1 MNRKKFII
9 ISTIGVAALA
19 IPIYYQF
26 LGQNI
31 KSNPL
36 IYPQLLSQIWHED
49 TIKLIGSNYLRQVPK
64 ENNKQILKNL
74 ILANISSSNSDLEKV
89 IESQI
94 KEDFETEN
102 NVMVNGWVLSMTEI
116 RQCALYSLTKT

>member
-1 MNRKKFII
+1 MNRRKFII
-9 ISTIGVAALA
+9 ISTTGVAVLA

-26 LGQNI
+26 LDKNI
-31 KSNPL
+31 ESNPL

-64 ENNKQILKNL
+64 ENNKQMLKNL
-74 ILANISSSNSDLEKV
+74 ILENISSSNSNLEKV

-102 NVMVNGWVLSMTEI
+102 SVMVDGWVLSMTEI
-116 RQCALYSLTKT
+116 RQCALYSLTKA